1 MGALAGQ
8 ASVKLA
14 VVLVSGSIGSLK
26 LAVMSVLI
34 ATPVAFASGAVELT
48 VGAVVSGATPVV
60 KVQVKALASALPATS
75 LTSVVIRAA
84 QVVLAGRSL
93 AGVKVAILP
102 LHDAVD
108 FPHHLPRTVDITTKA
123 DHVYFSSP
131 SSTSMS
137 SSRGGFAMISLYCA
151 RVMPGSFCREATML
165 QMVGSSWLTPDRRHR
180 AHLNA
185 MLDCPE
191 RDVGSDAHM
200 RKIRGLGVESRADL
214 RLFYAGR

>member
-14 VVLVSGSIGSLK
+14 VVLVSASIDSLK

-34 ATPVAFASGAVELT
+34 ATPVALASGAVELT

-123 DHVYFSSP
+123 DHVYIFVTRSRNALP
-131 SSTSMS
+131 ITDTELRLIAAAATMGD
-137 SSRGGFAMISLYCA
+137 SSRPNIGYSTPAATG
-151 RVMPGSFCREATML
+151 MP
-165 QMVGSSWLTPDRRHR
+165 R
-180 AHLNA
+180 AL
-185 MLDCPE
+185 
-191 RDVGSDAHM
+191 
-200 RKIRGLGVESRADL
+200 
-214 RLFYAGR
+214 